1 MRVEVE
7 VIDPTWMRAVGS
19 PAETPRAPGTAPP
32 AVGAAFGEGF
42 APEIRGVSSGGSA
55 PGRGAPSA
63 AAGELMWM
71 TFPQRQRI
79 R

>member
-1 MRVEVE
+1 MRVEVM
-7 VIDPTWMRAVGS
+7 DPTWTRAVGS
-19 PAETPRAPGTAPP
+19 PAEMPRAPGTAPP
-32 AVGAAFGEGF
+32 AVDAALGEGF

-55 PGRGAPSA
+55 PGRSAPSAA